1 MNSSISINQQ
11 LSTSCFQHDQGNTKL
26 QKPKLTRSNNCLGV
40 PASHAE
46 WDAII
51 DSKIN
56 QHSPWSSAT
65 DLVSMDQ
72 LAQYELALERDELA
86 LERDE
91 LALEQQAQQ
100 YTDFVNSMSA
110 EEFNWTSSQLE
121 YQWLMPSTAVW
132 IPMSEERRQIQ
143 DIFMENNTH
152 FVRTLE
158 KMNQQRQIE
167 ERAMKVVRETKL
179 QEDLDTY
186 NLNSPNP
193 KWLSSNRLMCQSP
206 LFKENFFTN
215 CTQEIAYYSCRR
227 KQLLTEE
234 DDEDKYVLDQQTLLQ
249 HTDFVNDIFEEDEYP
264 YADPD
269 YMHPVSR
276 EELHQKQA
284 IVDARMVAYELAH
297 PTDYSAGHQFTEADF
312 AHLHD
317 NFNMDELTQIYQE
330 REKKAEELQTRLAL
344 IDYNATGQFTFQ
356 EEEADLSELTD
367 FEIDADKNKINR
379 LQLLEINRLQLIQ
392 EFCNRNGWNAYLKAE
407 EAKEAEECELIEAV
421 EDHDDQSLDY
431 QYEDQEY
438 EDQEYEDQ
446 EYEVQDEETDEPCL
460 PPKPLRREEER
471 DREDLLEQSRMYAEM
486 CKLRLD
492 QTK

>member
-1 MNSSISINQQ
+1 MNSTISINQP
-11 LSTSCFQHDQGNTKL
+11 LSTLCFHQYDQGNTKL

-40 PASHAE
+40 PASLAE
-46 WDAII
+46 WEAVI
-51 DSKIN
+51 DSEIN
-56 QHSPWSSAT
+56 HHSPWSSAT
-65 DLVSMDQ
+65 DLVSMDK
-72 LAQYELALERDELA
+72 LAQYELD

-91 LALEQQAQQ
+91 LALEQQTLK
-100 YTDFVNSMSA
+100 YTDFVNGMSA
-110 EEFNWTSSQLE
+110 EEFNWVSSQLE

-132 IPMSEERRQIQ
+132 MPMSKERRHLQ
-143 DIFMENNTH
+143 DIFIENNTH

-158 KMNQQRQIE
+158 KMNKQRQIE
-167 ERAMKVVRETKL
+167 ERAMKVMRETKL

-186 NLNSPNP
+186 NLNNPNP
-193 KWLSSNRLMCQSP
+193 KWLSVDRLMGQSP
-206 LFKENFFTN
+206 LFKENFFVN
-215 CTQEIAYYSCRR
+215 CTQESAYYGGASYR
-227 KQLLTEE
+227 LTK
-234 DDEDKYVLDQQTLLQ
+234 EDKYVLDQQTLQ
-249 HTDFVNDIFEEDEYP
+249 HTDFVNDIFEEDEDL

-284 IVDARMVAYELAH
+284 IEDARMVAYELAH
-297 PTDYSAGHQFTEADF
+297 PTDYSAGHRFMEADF

-330 REKKAEELQTRLAL
+330 REKKAEKLQKRLTL
-344 IDYNATGQFTFQ
+344 IDYNASQFTFQ

-367 FEIDADKNKINR
+367 FEIDTDTDKNEINR

-392 EFCNRNGWNAYLKAE
+392 EFCNRNGYNAYLKAE

-438 EDQEYEDQ
+438 EYEDQ